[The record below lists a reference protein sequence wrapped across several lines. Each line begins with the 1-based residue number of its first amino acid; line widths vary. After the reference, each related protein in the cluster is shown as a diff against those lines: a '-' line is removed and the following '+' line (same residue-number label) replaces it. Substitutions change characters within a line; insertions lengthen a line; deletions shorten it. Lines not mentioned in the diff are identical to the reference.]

1 MHTSQIDAKIISNI
15 RTAKGYYLLKLEVP
29 SGFKDAQPGQFIHV
43 RINDSSD
50 PLLRRPFSIHK
61 INPIS
66 SKSGKRFNLDIL
78 YEVKGRGT
86 KLLAE
91 KRQSEYLNI
100 LGPLGRGFDCQSQGT
115 TPKTHIII
123 AGGMGVAPLVFL
135 AERLASSNS
144 RTIVLIGAANKS
156 KIQCEKNF
164 KDLGCEVYIATED
177 GSQGFKGKV
186 TSLFEKKMLPRIN
199 SPSRK
204 KSIIKPINIYACGP
218 KLMLTELSK
227 ICMINKVSLQVSLE
241 EFMGCGIG
249 ACLGCAIETKEGFKR
264 VCYDG
269 PVFRSE
275 DIKWRF

>member
-123 AGGMGVAPLVFL
+123 AGGMGRRAQDLFADKKIQVVIGASSDTP
-135 AERLASSNS
+135 ERL
-144 RTIVLIGAANKS
+144 V
-156 KIQCEKNF
+156 E
-164 KDLGCEVYIATED
+164 EYIAGT
-177 GSQGFKGKV
+177 
-186 TSLFEKKMLPRIN
+186 
-199 SPSRK
+199 
-204 KSIIKPINIYACGP
+204 
-218 KLMLTELSK
+218 
-227 ICMINKVSLQVSLE
+227 LE
-241 EFMGCGIG
+241 TGEN
-249 ACLGCAIETKEGFKR
+249 
-264 VCYDG
+264 VCDH
-269 PVFRSE
+269 
-275 DIKWRF
+275 